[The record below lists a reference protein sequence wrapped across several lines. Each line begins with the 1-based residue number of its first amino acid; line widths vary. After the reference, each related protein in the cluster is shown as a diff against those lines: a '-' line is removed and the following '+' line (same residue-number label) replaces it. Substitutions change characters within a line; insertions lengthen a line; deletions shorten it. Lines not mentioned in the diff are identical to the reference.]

1 MEGSQ
6 GHYAK
11 AESRGESFILYDV
24 FHLHKI
30 LQKMKSISLLTRCQ
44 AWWEGLDCK
53 GAWGNF
59 LVIEECFILIELVV
73 RAVSFCQISSL
84 KLMYFIL
91 AVFVFCCSV
100 TNYCTLRGFK
110 ITKIYYVKFW
120 RSEVQ
125 MDLIALKVQM
135 DLTALKARCQQGCI
149 PYGDSRG
156 KYISLPFPPLE
167 AAYIPWLRV
176 PFLYP

>member
-1 MEGSQ
+1 MIEVCLI
-6 GHYAK
+6 
-11 AESRGESFILYDV
+11 FI
-24 FHLHKI
+24 
-30 LQKMKSISLLTRCQ
+30 
-44 AWWEGLDCK
+44 E
-53 GAWGNF
+53 
-59 LVIEECFILIELVV
+59 VV
-73 RAVSFCQISSL
+73 LRAVSFCQISSL
-84 KLMYFIL
+84 KSMYFIL

-110 ITKIYYVKFW
+110 ITKIYYLKFW

-167 AAYIPWLRV
+167 AAHIPWLRV